1 MSHQASLRR
10 SSTISLKRAG
20 ARGRSRYFHL
30 VKTKG
35 KNIECV
41 AQTRTEITFRLGSSK
56 TRRSL
61 WGKNPIR
68 PCVEIRTDPADFSPH
83 REREREM
90 EGRAI
95 HRVSRQ
101 DSQMQEVAVVGAGSN
116 LDGQE
121 RTWPGHV
128 GTTRA
133 AGHPWMRTGAGPSMS
148 GNYASSGTTLDGN
161 SRGLLGS
168 YS

>member
-10 SSTISLKRAG
+10 SSTISFKRAG

-68 PCVEIRTDPADFSPH
+68 PCVEIRTDPAGLFPPP
-83 REREREM
+83 REGERDGRESNTPSEQA
-90 EGRAI
+90 G
-95 HRVSRQ
+95 Q
-101 DSQMQEVAVVGAGSN
+101 PDAGSGGGRSRFEPRWSGKDMAGTCRDN
-116 LDGQE
+116 TGGGASLDENRCG
-121 RTWPGHV
+121 PKHV
-128 GTTRA
+128 GKLREQ
-133 AGHPWMRTGAGPSMS
+133 RD
-148 GNYASSGTTLDGN
+148 N
-161 SRGLLGS
+161 LGR
-168 YS
+168 